1 MAKEEFAMFDTATA
15 NGRMLTAAL
24 ALAARRSWAEVTL
37 HDIAAAA
44 GVSMRELRSCFRA
57 KSEVIGALI
66 KAVDDELLGKVAARG
81 EGQERRDML
90 FDAIMTRFDILA
102 PHKAAL
108 KSMHAASADLGLA
121 APYLASQYWM
131 LQAAGIPAEGPLGA
145 VRIAGLAA
153 TYAAVFRVW
162 LADDDAGLART
173 MAALDRRLRRGER
186 AVASLER
193 VGGVLQRIAT
203 EGPRFLRTVFAVP
216 PASPATGESAAG
228 NGEGDAEGGAA
239 SGPEVRP
246 G

>member
-1 MAKEEFAMFDTATA
+1 MFDTATA

-37 HDIAAAA
+37 HDIAEAA

-108 KSMHAASADLGLA
+108 RSMHAASADLGLA

-131 LQAAGIPAEGPLGA
+131 LQAAGIPAEGALGA
-145 VRIAGLAA
+145 LRVAGLAA

-173 MAALDRRLRRGER
+173 MAALDRRLRRGQR

-193 VGGVLQRIAT
+193 VGTVIQRLAA
-203 EGPRFLRTVFAVP
+203 EGPRFLRTVFAS
-216 PASPATGESAAG
+216 PASPASGEGAA
-228 NGEGDAEGGAA
+228 GDAEGGAA
-239 SGPEVRP
+239 SGPGSRR